1 MHYLSQD
8 DPVVA
13 ELVRREET
21 RIENTLDLI
30 AAENHSP
37 LSVAEALGS
46 IFNTKTIEGYPG
58 NRFHA
63 GCENADEVEN
73 LAIERAKELFGAE
86 YVNVQPHSGTSSN
99 LAVYFSVLKPGDRIL
114 AMSLPHG
121 GHLSHGHRASITS
134 KCFNF
139 KHYTVNT
146 ETELLDYDQIREM
159 ALEFKPNM
167 IVAGAS
173 AYPRLIDYEAISRVA
188 KEVGAYLLADVAHLG
203 GLVAGGVIPSP
214 VPHCDFV
221 TFTCYKT
228 MMGGRGGV
236 ILSKNEYGAK
246 LNRAIF
252 PGCQGTSA
260 VNMIA
265 AKAVIFKLAQEPQFK
280 AIQQNTIKNAR
291 ALAAELEKRGFR
303 LVTGG
308 TDNHQVIFDVTPKG
322 VSGAMAE
329 KVMESVGLIANRN
342 MIPADAD
349 KKGSISGIRLGTA
362 GLTVRKMGEA
372 DMTEVAALID
382 DALKADG
389 NEEELDKVAERV
401 LDLARRFPVY
411 GNASA

>member
-1 MHYLSQD
+1 MQYLPQD

-13 ELVRREET
+13 ELIQREET

-58 NRFHA
+58 KRFHA

-121 GHLSHGHRASITS
+121 GHLSHGHQASITS

-173 AYPRLIDYEAISRVA
+173 AYPRLIDYQAMSEVA

-203 GLVAGGVIPSP
+203 GLVAAGVIPSP

-236 ILSKNEYGAK
+236 ILSREKYGAK

-265 AKAVIFKLAQEPQFK
+265 AKAVIFKLALEPEFK
-280 AIQQNTIKNAR
+280 AIQQKTIENAHS
-291 ALAAELEKRGFR
+291 LASELEKRGFR

-308 TDNHQVIFDVTPKG
+308 TDNHQVIIDVTQKG
-322 VSGAMAE
+322 VSGAKAE

-362 GLTVRKMGEA
+362 GITVRKMAEPEMAGI
-372 DMTEVAALID
+372 AALID
-382 DALKADG
+382 DTLKADG
-389 NEEELDKVAERV
+389 NREELDKVAERV
-401 LDLARRFPVY
+401 LDLAGRFPVY
-411 GNASA
+411 K

>member
-8 DPVVA
+8 YPVVA

>member
-322 VSGAMAE
+322 VSGAKAE